1 MENEKN
7 IFNGPLI
14 HQVHVFCL
22 FVLFRFI
29 FIESLVVFD
38 LIFVFKTNQL
48 ISLTGTLCALEEKER
63 QSIL

>member
-14 HQVHVFCL
+14 HQVHVSCL
-22 FVLFRFI
+22 FALFRFI

-48 ISLTGTLCALEEKER
+48 ISQYAMFV
-63 QSIL
+63 Q